1 MSHVRRIFLVSLI
14 VRWNFQINPSSA
26 DLARANRLTQP
37 SLQMARAKNLKSLN
51 RDVDL
56 PAFAKSNGNAV
67 RMLALVTELSSP
79 NLDGNHKELLI
90 SVSCRGATK
99 RFDIQKDSRPT
110 GTSQKAELKVMR
122 ARQSSSPLN
131 NHAISTSTT
140 FITFACSNV
149 LSSLLASVSR
159 KGER

>member
-1 MSHVRRIFLVSLI
+1 MWEEFSSSRLSCGEIFRKSCLSRISRMQIDHRSHLPML
-14 VRWNFQINPSSA
+14 
-26 DLARANRLTQP
+26 
-37 SLQMARAKNLKSLN
+37 ARAKNLKLLD

-56 PAFAKSNGNAV
+56 LAFAKSNGNAV

-79 NLDGNHKELLI
+79 NRDGNHKELLI
-90 SVSCRGATK
+90 SASCRGATK

-122 ARQSSSPLN
+122 ARQSSFPLN

-140 FITFACSNV
+140 FITFACLNE
-149 LSSLLASVSR
+149 LKCTLVSAYLNFS
-159 KGER
+159 ER